1 MAEPPISAPQQ
12 ADALLQQF
20 GLELAFVEPGRPGAG
35 ASLVAIVGKLQ
46 PLCGQA
52 PAPIGV
58 AIAACLRWLDGS
70 ARSTGVLT
78 AADLENLGIWQPWM
92 VTAVMAWD
100 RGQAVPAA
108 PEAWVAAAGAAM
120 PSPNRLATTSDAD
133 VLDQPVGVLPGDL
146 DEELGQMFC
155 AEAQDLLQDVEQGVL
170 TLESNAQDQS
180 TIDTVFRA
188 FHTFK
193 GNSSMLKLA
202 VLQRLAHELESLLDQ
217 VRRGKMA
224 LTRESIDL
232 ILKGS
237 DVIRQYVDEMSRQLG
252 GVNRGRTIRLP
263 VQRIIADVHAL
274 LAGKPS
280 TPAMPATPAPPAVA
294 ASPVVAPAVA
304 APEVAAPAVA
314 APEVAKPEVSEA
326 VELPTPE
333 PERTLPA
340 MTAEMVSTEPA
351 VAAPAGVVRVDTLK
365 LDSLIDL
372 VGELVVAQ
380 SQVVQSQELKGIAN
394 EHLARSLSQLRS
406 ITSDL
411 QRTAMSLRMVPIR
424 GTFRKMTR
432 LVRDLAGDLGKEINL
447 RLEGEETELDR
458 TVVEELS
465 DPLVHMIRNSADH
478 GIELPGERAA
488 AGKPAAGTI
497 TLKAFHQGGFIVVQI
512 EDDGRGLNT
521 GRILAKAVERGLVDA
536 QESLAE
542 SQILDLIFM
551 PGFSTAEQVTGLS
564 GRGVGMDVVRRNIEK
579 IRGKV
584 EVESVPG
591 KGTRF
596 TTYVPLTLAII
607 EGLLVGVGDQRYI
620 IPTLSVQESFRPLP
634 GAVTTVQGRGELISV
649 RGRLTPLLRL
659 GRHLNTPSKAD
670 DPSRGIVVVVE
681 SGQDSRCLFVDEL
694 IGKQEVVIKSLGDV
708 FRDQHAFAGAAIL
721 GDGRVGLILD
731 VNALV
736 KLKAPAGEAAA

>member
-20 GLELAFVEPGRPGAG
+20 GLELAFVEPGRPA

-52 PAPIGV
+52 PAPVGV

-70 ARSTGVLT
+70 ARSAGVLT

-100 RGQAVPAA
+100 RGQAVPAL
-108 PEAWVAAAGAAM
+108 PEAWVAAAGATI
-120 PSPNRLATTSDAD
+120 PSPTRLATTSDAD

-170 TLESNAQDQS
+170 TLESNAHDQS

-237 DVIRQYVDEMSRQLG
+237 DVIRQYVDEMLQQLG

-274 LAGKPS
+274 LAGKPA
-280 TPAMPATPAPPAVA
+280 TPATPATPAVA
-294 ASPVVAPAVA
+294 ASTAVAPAVIA
-304 APEVAAPAVA
+304 S
-314 APEVAKPEVSEA
+314 EVAKPAVSVA
-326 VELPTPE
+326 VELPTRE
-333 PERTLPA
+333 PERTPPA
-340 MTAEMVSTEPA
+340 VTAEMVFTEPA
-351 VAAPAGVVRVDTLK
+351 VAAAAGVVRVDTLK

-521 GRILAKAVERGLVDA
+521 GRILAKAVERGLVKA
-536 QESLAE
+536 QESLEE

-731 VNALV
+731 INALV

>member
-20 GLELAFVEPGRPGAG
+20 GLELAFVEPGRPA

-52 PAPIGV
+52 PAPVGV

-70 ARSTGVLT
+70 ARSAGVLT

-100 RGQAVPAA
+100 RGQAVPAL
-108 PEAWVAAAGAAM
+108 PEAWVAAAGATI
-120 PSPNRLATTSDAD
+120 PSPTRLAATSDAD

-170 TLESNAQDQS
+170 TLESNAHDQS

-237 DVIRQYVDEMSRQLG
+237 DVIRQYVDEMLQQLG

-274 LAGKPS
+274 LAGKPA
-280 TPAMPATPAPPAVA
+280 TPATPATPAVA
-294 ASPVVAPAVA
+294 ASTAVAPAVI
-304 APEVAAPAVA
+304 APAVA
-314 APEVAKPEVSEA
+314 APEVAKPAVSVA
-326 VELPTPE
+326 VELPTRE
-333 PERTLPA
+333 PERTPPA
-340 MTAEMVSTEPA
+340 VTAEMVSTEPA
-351 VAAPAGVVRVDTLK
+351 VAAAAGVVRVDTLK

-521 GRILAKAVERGLVDA
+521 GRILAKAVERGLVKP
-536 QESLAE
+536 QESLE
-542 SQILDLIFM
+542 EFQILDLIFM

-659 GRHLNTPSKAD
+659 GRHLNTPSRAD

-731 VNALV
+731 INALV

>member
-58 AIAACLRWLDGS
+58 AIAACLRWLDSS

-280 TPAMPATPAPPAVA
+280 TPVTPAVA

-304 APEVAAPAVA
+304 APA
-314 APEVAKPEVSEA
+314 VAKPAVSEA

-340 MTAEMVSTEPA
+340 VTAEMVSTEPA

-634 GAVTTVQGRGELISV
+634 GTVTTVQGRGELISV

>member
-92 VTAVMAWD
+92 GTAVMAWD

-108 PEAWVAAAGAAM
+108 PEAWVAAAGATM
-120 PSPNRLATTSDAD
+120 PAPNRLATTSDAD
-133 VLDQPVGVLPGDL
+133 VSDQPVGVLPGDL

-274 LAGKPS
+274 LAGKP
-280 TPAMPATPAPPAVA
+280 ATPATPAVA

-304 APEVAAPAVA
+304 APAVA
-314 APEVAKPEVSEA
+314 APEVAKPAVSEA

-340 MTAEMVSTEPA
+340 VTAEMVSTEPA

>member
-1 MAEPPISAPQQ
+1 
-12 ADALLQQF
+12 
-20 GLELAFVEPGRPGAG
+20 
-35 ASLVAIVGKLQ
+35 
-46 PLCGQA
+46 
-52 PAPIGV
+52 
-58 AIAACLRWLDGS
+58 
-70 ARSTGVLT
+70 
-78 AADLENLGIWQPWM
+78 
-92 VTAVMAWD
+92 
-100 RGQAVPAA
+100 
-108 PEAWVAAAGAAM
+108 
-120 PSPNRLATTSDAD
+120 
-133 VLDQPVGVLPGDL
+133 
-146 DEELGQMFC
+146 MFC

-274 LAGKPS
+274 LAGKP
-280 TPAMPATPAPPAVA
+280 ATPAVV
-294 ASPVVAPAVA
+294 ASPVV
-304 APEVAAPAVA
+304 APAVA

-326 VELPTPE
+326 VELPTRE

-340 MTAEMVSTEPA
+340 VTAEMVSTEPA

>member
-1 MAEPPISAPQQ
+1 MAEPPNSAPQQ

-70 ARSTGVLT
+70 ARSAGVLT
-78 AADLENLGIWQPWM
+78 AADLENLGAWQPWM

-100 RGQAVPAA
+100 RGQAVPVP
-108 PEAWVAAAGAAM
+108 PEAWVAAAGATIP
-120 PSPNRLATTSDAD
+120 PSNRLATTSDAD

-155 AEAQDLLQDVEQGVL
+155 AEAQDLLQDIEQGVL

-224 LTRESIDL
+224 LTRDSIDL

-252 GVNRGRTIRLP
+252 GVDRGRTIRLP

-274 LAGKPS
+274 LAGKPA
-280 TPAMPATPAPPAVA
+280 TPVMPATRATPATPAVA
-294 ASPVVAPAVA
+294 ASTVVAPAVIA
-304 APEVAAPAVA
+304 SEVA
-314 APEVAKPEVSEA
+314 APEVAKPAVAVA
-326 VELPTPE
+326 VELPTRE
-333 PERTLPA
+333 PERTPPA

-521 GRILAKAVERGLVDA
+521 GRILAKAVERGLVNP
-536 QESLAE
+536 QESLEE

-634 GAVTTVQGRGELISV
+634 GTVTTVQGRGELISV

>member
-58 AIAACLRWLDGS
+58 AIAACLRWLDSS

-108 PEAWVAAAGAAM
+108 PEAWVAAAGATM
-120 PSPNRLATTSDAD
+120 PAPNRLATTSDAD
-133 VLDQPVGVLPGDL
+133 VSDQPVGVLPGDL

-280 TPAMPATPAPPAVA
+280 TPVTPAVA

-304 APEVAAPAVA
+304 APA
-314 APEVAKPEVSEA
+314 VAKPAVSEA

-340 MTAEMVSTEPA
+340 VTAEMVSTEPA

>member
-108 PEAWVAAAGAAM
+108 PEAWVAAAGATM
-120 PSPNRLATTSDAD
+120 PAPNRLATTSDAD
-133 VLDQPVGVLPGDL
+133 VSDQPVGVLPGDL

-280 TPAMPATPAPPAVA
+280 TPVTPAVA

-304 APEVAAPAVA
+304 APA
-314 APEVAKPEVSEA
+314 VAKPAVSEA

-340 MTAEMVSTEPA
+340 VTAEMVSTEPA

>member
-58 AIAACLRWLDGS
+58 AIAACLRWLDSS

-108 PEAWVAAAGAAM
+108 PEAWVAAAGVAM

-280 TPAMPATPAPPAVA
+280 TPVTPAVA

-304 APEVAAPAVA
+304 APA
-314 APEVAKPEVSEA
+314 VAKPAVSEA

-340 MTAEMVSTEPA
+340 VTAEMVSTEPA

>member
-58 AIAACLRWLDGS
+58 AIAACLRWLDSS

-280 TPAMPATPAPPAVA
+280 TPATPAVAASPVA

-304 APEVAAPAVA
+304 APEVAKPA
-314 APEVAKPEVSEA
+314 VSEA

-340 MTAEMVSTEPA
+340 VTAEMVSTEPA

>member
-58 AIAACLRWLDGS
+58 AIAACLRWLDSS

-274 LAGKPS
+274 LAAK
-280 TPAMPATPAPPAVA
+280 PATPATPAVV
-294 ASPVVAPAVA
+294 ASPVV
-304 APEVAAPAVA
+304 APAVA

>member
-58 AIAACLRWLDGS
+58 AIAACLRWLDSS

-108 PEAWVAAAGAAM
+108 PEAW
-120 PSPNRLATTSDAD
+120 
-133 VLDQPVGVLPGDL
+133 DL

-155 AEAQDLLQDVEQGVL
+155 AEAQDLLQDIEQGVL
-170 TLESNAQDQS
+170 TLESNAQDKS

-280 TPAMPATPAPPAVA
+280 TPVTPAVA

-304 APEVAAPAVA
+304 APA
-314 APEVAKPEVSEA
+314 VAKPAVSEA

-340 MTAEMVSTEPA
+340 VTAEMVSTEPA

>member
-58 AIAACLRWLDGS
+58 AIAACLRWLDSS

-108 PEAWVAAAGAAM
+108 PEAWVAAAGATM
-120 PSPNRLATTSDAD
+120 PAPNRLATTSDAD

-274 LAGKPS
+274 LAAKPA
-280 TPAMPATPAPPAVA
+280 TPVMPATPAPPAVA

-304 APEVAAPAVA
+304 APEVAKPA
-314 APEVAKPEVSEA
+314 VSEA

-340 MTAEMVSTEPA
+340 VTAEMVSTEPA

>member
-58 AIAACLRWLDGS
+58 AIAACLRWLDSS

-304 APEVAAPAVA
+304 APEVAAPEVA
-314 APEVAKPEVSEA
+314 APEVAKPAVSEA

-340 MTAEMVSTEPA
+340 VTAEMVSTEPA

>member
-70 ARSTGVLT
+70 ARSAGVLT
-78 AADLENLGIWQPWM
+78 AADLENLGVWQPWM

-100 RGQAVPAA
+100 RGQAVPAP
-108 PEAWVAAAGAAM
+108 PEAWVAAGRATT
-120 PSPNRLATTSDAD
+120 PSPNRLATTSDTE

-224 LTRESIDL
+224 LTRDSIDL

-252 GVNRGRTIRLP
+252 GVDRGRTIRLP

-274 LAGKPS
+274 LAGKP
-280 TPAMPATPAPPAVA
+280 ATPAVA
-294 ASPVVAPAVA
+294 ASTVVAPAVA
-304 APEVAAPAVA
+304 APA
-314 APEVAKPEVSEA
+314 VAKPAVSVA
-326 VELPTPE
+326 VELPTRE
-333 PERTLPA
+333 PERTPPA
-340 MTAEMVSTEPA
+340 VTSEIVSTEPA

-521 GRILAKAVERGLVDA
+521 GRILTKAVERGLVNA
-536 QESLAE
+536 QESLEE

-634 GAVTTVQGRGELISV
+634 GTVTTVQGRGELISV

-670 DPSRGIVVVVE
+670 DPSQGIVVVVE

-708 FRDQHAFAGAAIL
+708 FRDQRAFAGAAIL

>member
-58 AIAACLRWLDGS
+58 AIAACLRWLDSS

-108 PEAWVAAAGAAM
+108 PEAWVAAAGATM
-120 PSPNRLATTSDAD
+120 PAPNRLATTSDAD

-274 LAGKPS
+274 LAAKPA
-280 TPAMPATPAPPAVA
+280 TPVMPATPAPPAVA

-304 APEVAAPAVA
+304 APEVAKPA
-314 APEVAKPEVSEA
+314 VSEA

-340 MTAEMVSTEPA
+340 VTAEMVSTEPA

-497 TLKAFHQGGFIVVQI
+497 TLKAFHPGGFIVGQI

>member
-58 AIAACLRWLDGS
+58 AIAACLRWLDSS

-280 TPAMPATPAPPAVA
+280 TPVTPAVA

-304 APEVAAPAVA
+304 APA
-314 APEVAKPEVSEA
+314 VAKPAVSEA

>member
-108 PEAWVAAAGAAM
+108 PEAWVAAAGVAM

-280 TPAMPATPAPPAVA
+280 TPVTPAVA

-304 APEVAAPAVA
+304 APEVAK
-314 APEVAKPEVSEA
+314 PEVAKPAVSEA

>member
-58 AIAACLRWLDGS
+58 AIAACLRWLDSS

-100 RGQAVPAA
+100 RGQAVPSA
-108 PEAWVAAAGAAM
+108 PEAWVAAAGATM

-274 LAGKPS
+274 LAGKP
-280 TPAMPATPAPPAVA
+280 ATPATPAVA

-304 APEVAAPAVA
+304 APAVA
-314 APEVAKPEVSEA
+314 APEVAKPAVSEA

-406 ITSDL
+406 TSDL

>member
-58 AIAACLRWLDGS
+58 AIAACLRWLDSS

-108 PEAWVAAAGAAM
+108 PEAWVAAAGATM
-120 PSPNRLATTSDAD
+120 PAPNRLATTSDAD

-280 TPAMPATPAPPAVA
+280 TPVMPATPAPPAVA

-304 APEVAAPAVA
+304 APEVAKPA
-314 APEVAKPEVSEA
+314 VSEA

-340 MTAEMVSTEPA
+340 MTAEMVSTEPS

>member
-58 AIAACLRWLDGS
+58 AIAACLRWLDSS

-108 PEAWVAAAGAAM
+108 PEAWVAAAGATM
-120 PSPNRLATTSDAD
+120 PAPNRLATTSDAD
-133 VLDQPVGVLPGDL
+133 VSDQPVGVLPGDL

-280 TPAMPATPAPPAVA
+280 TPATPAVAASPVA

-304 APEVAAPAVA
+304 APEVAKPA
-314 APEVAKPEVSEA
+314 VSEA

-340 MTAEMVSTEPA
+340 VTAEMVSTEPA

>member
-108 PEAWVAAAGAAM
+108 PEAWVAAAGATM
-120 PSPNRLATTSDAD
+120 PAPNRLATTSDAD

-304 APEVAAPAVA
+304 APEVAK
-314 APEVAKPEVSEA
+314 PEVAKPAVSEA

-340 MTAEMVSTEPA
+340 VTAEMVSTEPA

>member
-100 RGQAVPAA
+100 RGQAVPSA
-108 PEAWVAAAGAAM
+108 PEAWVAAAGATM
-120 PSPNRLATTSDAD
+120 PAPNRLATTSDAD
-133 VLDQPVGVLPGDL
+133 VSDQPVGVLPGDL

-274 LAGKPS
+274 LAGKP
-280 TPAMPATPAPPAVA
+280 ATPATPAVA

-304 APEVAAPAVA
+304 APAVA
-314 APEVAKPEVSEA
+314 APEVAKPAVSEA

-340 MTAEMVSTEPA
+340 VTAEMVSTEPA

-596 TTYVPLTLAII
+596 TTYVPLTLALI

>member
-58 AIAACLRWLDGS
+58 AIAACLRWLDSS

-108 PEAWVAAAGAAM
+108 PEAWVAAAGATM
-120 PSPNRLATTSDAD
+120 PAPNRLATTSDAD

-280 TPAMPATPAPPAVA
+280 TPVMPATPAPPAVA

-304 APEVAAPAVA
+304 APEVAKPA
-314 APEVAKPEVSEA
+314 VSEA

-340 MTAEMVSTEPA
+340 VTAEMVSTEPA

>member
-100 RGQAVPAA
+100 RGQAVPSA
-108 PEAWVAAAGAAM
+108 PEAWVAAAGATM

-280 TPAMPATPAPPAVA
+280 TPATPAVAASPVA

-304 APEVAAPAVA
+304 APEVAKPA
-314 APEVAKPEVSEA
+314 VSEA

>member
-58 AIAACLRWLDGS
+58 AIAACLRWLDSS

-133 VLDQPVGVLPGDL
+133 VFDQPVGVLPGDL

-280 TPAMPATPAPPAVA
+280 TPVTPAVA

-304 APEVAAPAVA
+304 APA
-314 APEVAKPEVSEA
+314 VAKPAVSEA

-340 MTAEMVSTEPA
+340 VTAEMVSTEPA

>member
-1 MAEPPISAPQQ
+1 MAEPPNSAPQQ

-20 GLELAFVEPGRPGAG
+20 GLELAFVEPGRPTAG

-70 ARSTGVLT
+70 ARSAGVLT
-78 AADLENLGIWQPWM
+78 ATDLENLGAWQPWM

-100 RGQAVPAA
+100 RGQAVPVP
-108 PEAWVAAAGAAM
+108 PEAWVAAAGATI
-120 PSPNRLATTSDAD
+120 PPPNRLATTSDAD

-155 AEAQDLLQDVEQGVL
+155 AEAQDLLQDIEQGVL

-224 LTRESIDL
+224 LTRDSIDL

-252 GVNRGRTIRLP
+252 GVDRGRTIRLP

-274 LAGKPS
+274 LAGKPA
-280 TPAMPATPAPPAVA
+280 TPVMPATRATPATPAVA
-294 ASPVVAPAVA
+294 ASTVVAPAVI
-304 APEVAAPAVA
+304 APEVA
-314 APEVAKPEVSEA
+314 APEVAKPAVAVA
-326 VELPTPE
+326 VELPTRE
-333 PERTLPA
+333 PERTPPA

-521 GRILAKAVERGLVDA
+521 GRILAKAVERGLVNP
-536 QESLAE
+536 QESLEE

-634 GAVTTVQGRGELISV
+634 GTVTTVQGRGELISV

>member
-58 AIAACLRWLDGS
+58 AIAACLRWLDSS

-314 APEVAKPEVSEA
+314 KPAVSEA

-340 MTAEMVSTEPA
+340 VTAEMVSTEPA

>member
-133 VLDQPVGVLPGDL
+133 VSDQPVGVLPGDL

-280 TPAMPATPAPPAVA
+280 TPVTPAVA

-304 APEVAAPAVA
+304 APA
-314 APEVAKPEVSEA
+314 VAKPAVSEA

-340 MTAEMVSTEPA
+340 VTAEMVSTEPA

-694 IGKQEVVIKSLGDV
+694 IGKQEVVIKSLGEM
-708 FRDQHAFAGAAIL
+708 FRHQTEFAGAAIL

-731 VNALV
+731 INALV
-736 KLKAPAGEAAA
+736 KLKARNNGEAA

>member
-20 GLELAFVEPGRPGAG
+20 GLELAFVEPGRPTAG

-70 ARSTGVLT
+70 ARSAGVLT
-78 AADLENLGIWQPWM
+78 TADLENLGAWQPWM

-100 RGQAVPAA
+100 RGQAVPAP
-108 PEAWVAAAGAAM
+108 PEAWVAAGRATM
-120 PSPNRLATTSDAD
+120 PSPNRPATTSDAD
-133 VLDQPVGVLPGDL
+133 VLDQPVSVLPGDL

-224 LTRESIDL
+224 LTRDSIDL

-252 GVNRGRTIRLP
+252 GVDRGRTIRLP
-263 VQRIIADVHAL
+263 VQRIIADVHAV
-274 LAGKPS
+274 LAGKP
-280 TPAMPATPAPPAVA
+280 ATPAT
-294 ASPVVAPAVA
+294 PAVA
-304 APEVAAPAVA
+304 APAAAK
-314 APEVAKPEVSEA
+314 PEVAKPAVSVA
-326 VELPTPE
+326 VELPTRE
-333 PERTLPA
+333 PERTPPA
-340 MTAEMVSTEPA
+340 VTAEVVSTEPA
-351 VAAPAGVVRVDTLK
+351 VAAPTGVVRVDTLK

-521 GRILAKAVERGLVDA
+521 GRILTKAVERGLVDA
-536 QESLAE
+536 QESLE
-542 SQILDLIFM
+542 QSQILDLIFM

-634 GAVTTVQGRGELISV
+634 GTVTTVQGRGELISV

-670 DPSRGIVVVVE
+670 DPSQGIVVVVE

>member
-70 ARSTGVLT
+70 ARSAGVLT

-280 TPAMPATPAPPAVA
+280 TPVTPAVA

-304 APEVAAPAVA
+304 APA
-314 APEVAKPEVSEA
+314 VAKPAVSEA

-340 MTAEMVSTEPA
+340 VTAEMVSTEPA

>member
-108 PEAWVAAAGAAM
+108 PEAWVAAAGATM
-120 PSPNRLATTSDAD
+120 PAPNRLATTSDAD

-280 TPAMPATPAPPAVA
+280 TPVMPATPAPPAVA

-304 APEVAAPAVA
+304 APEVAKPA
-314 APEVAKPEVSEA
+314 VSEA

-340 MTAEMVSTEPA
+340 VTAEMVSTEPA

>member
-1 MAEPPISAPQQ
+1 MAESNISAPQL

-108 PEAWVAAAGAAM
+108 PAAWVAAAGATM
-120 PSPNRLATTSDAD
+120 PAPNRLATTSDAD

-274 LAGKPS
+274 LAGKP
-280 TPAMPATPAPPAVA
+280 ATPA
-294 ASPVVAPAVA
+294 VVASTV
-304 APEVAAPAVA
+304 VAPAVA

-326 VELPTPE
+326 VELPTRE

-340 MTAEMVSTEPA
+340 VTAEMVSTEPA

-736 KLKAPAGEAAA
+736 KLKAPAGEVAA

>member
-58 AIAACLRWLDGS
+58 AIAACLRWLDSS

-133 VLDQPVGVLPGDL
+133 VFDQPVGVLPGDL

-155 AEAQDLLQDVEQGVL
+155 AVAQDLLQDVEQGVL

-280 TPAMPATPAPPAVA
+280 TPVTPAVA

-304 APEVAAPAVA
+304 APA
-314 APEVAKPEVSEA
+314 VAKPAVSEA

-340 MTAEMVSTEPA
+340 VTAEMVSTEPA

-591 KGTRF
+591 KGTRS

>member
-20 GLELAFVEPGRPGAG
+20 GLELAFVEPSRPGAG
-35 ASLVAIVGKLQ
+35 ASLIAIVGKLQ

-108 PEAWVAAAGAAM
+108 PEAWVAAAGATM
-120 PSPNRLATTSDAD
+120 PLPNRLATTSDAD

-274 LAGKPS
+274 LAGKPA
-280 TPAMPATPAPPAVA
+280 TPATPAVV

-304 APEVAAPAVA
+304 APEVAKPA
-314 APEVAKPEVSEA
+314 VSEA

-340 MTAEMVSTEPA
+340 VTAEMVSTEPA

>member
-58 AIAACLRWLDGS
+58 AIAACLRWLDSS

-280 TPAMPATPAPPAVA
+280 TPVTPAVA

-304 APEVAAPAVA
+304 APA
-314 APEVAKPEVSEA
+314 VAKPAVSEA

-340 MTAEMVSTEPA
+340 VTAEMVSTEPA

>member
-58 AIAACLRWLDGS
+58 AIAACLRWLDSS

-232 ILKGS
+232 IL
-237 DVIRQYVDEMSRQLG
+237 
-252 GVNRGRTIRLP
+252 
-263 VQRIIADVHAL
+263 
-274 LAGKPS
+274 
-280 TPAMPATPAPPAVA
+280 
-294 ASPVVAPAVA
+294 
-304 APEVAAPAVA
+304 
-314 APEVAKPEVSEA
+314 
-326 VELPTPE
+326 
-333 PERTLPA
+333 
-340 MTAEMVSTEPA
+340 
-351 VAAPAGVVRVDTLK
+351 
-365 LDSLIDL
+365 
-372 VGELVVAQ
+372 
-380 SQVVQSQELKGIAN
+380 
-394 EHLARSLSQLRS
+394 
-406 ITSDL
+406 
-411 QRTAMSLRMVPIR
+411 
-424 GTFRKMTR
+424 
-432 LVRDLAGDLGKEINL
+432 
-447 RLEGEETELDR
+447 
-458 TVVEELS
+458 
-465 DPLVHMIRNSADH
+465 
-478 GIELPGERAA
+478 
-488 AGKPAAGTI
+488 
-497 TLKAFHQGGFIVVQI
+497 
-512 EDDGRGLNT
+512 
-521 GRILAKAVERGLVDA
+521 
-536 QESLAE
+536 
-542 SQILDLIFM
+542 
-551 PGFSTAEQVTGLS
+551 
-564 GRGVGMDVVRRNIEK
+564 
-579 IRGKV
+579 
-584 EVESVPG
+584 
-591 KGTRF
+591 
-596 TTYVPLTLAII
+596 
-607 EGLLVGVGDQRYI
+607 
-620 IPTLSVQESFRPLP
+620 
-634 GAVTTVQGRGELISV
+634 
-649 RGRLTPLLRL
+649 
-659 GRHLNTPSKAD
+659 
-670 DPSRGIVVVVE
+670 
-681 SGQDSRCLFVDEL
+681 
-694 IGKQEVVIKSLGDV
+694 
-708 FRDQHAFAGAAIL
+708 
-721 GDGRVGLILD
+721 
-731 VNALV
+731 
-736 KLKAPAGEAAA
+736 